1 MKPRNRNP
9 GTRLGRPPII
19 KPITAPRT
27 PTGEKQGLGPSEMLD
42 TAVPGAAFKRG
53 GSVMPRHHDDP
64 DFYKR
69 R

>member
-9 GTRLGRPPII
+9 GTRLGRPPTI

-27 PTGEKQGLGPSEMLD
+27 STGEKQGLGPSEMLD
-42 TAVPGAAFKRG
+42 TAIPGAAFKRG
-53 GSVMPRHHDDP
+53 GKVMPHHHDDP
-64 DFYKR
+64 AYKR